1 MFFLCGSLCFF
12 LYFLSCCMF
21 LLCFVFCL
29 LFYFLFLYFCLLSTH
44 THTSTHK
51 QPSTQS
57 CKQTKTHT
65 HFYSGSLWVNMC
77 YSNRAQAHMITCH
90 YLSYRHRLSKYQL
103 IVLNVAL
110 LQVLYFL
117 LEGATIVAGGWTQTN
132 TDYTNVRDASP
143 HEALS

>member
-1 MFFLCGSLCFF
+1 
-12 LYFLSCCMF
+12 
-21 LLCFVFCL
+21 
-29 LFYFLFLYFCLLSTH
+29 
-44 THTSTHK
+44 
-51 QPSTQS
+51 
-57 CKQTKTHT
+57 
-65 HFYSGSLWVNMC
+65 MC
-77 YSNRAQAHMITCH
+77 SSNRAQAHMITCH

-117 LEGATIVAGGWTQTN
+117 LEGATIIAGGWTQTN